1 MYLIHYNTCI
11 THLVTTHL
19 ALTSTTHRLF
29 LLLHVYLPH
38 PPTLTTGGRGVPWC
52 PEPGTHTHIYIY
64 NTYYIYI
71 YIYYLYYSICTWGL
85 IQVSNRNQQV
95 ELAPL
100 PCACHA
106 QPSGLV
112 SVEAVLIFFSHGGG
126 IYWIYLDVP
135 RSRKWIAIYNWLNPT
150 QMLAWT
156 KHQEFRL

>member
-1 MYLIHYNTCI
+1 MYIIHYNTCI

-38 PPTLTTGGRGVPWC
+38 PPTLTTGGRGVPWG
-52 PEPGTHTHIYIY
+52 PEPGTHPHIYIIHI
-64 NTYYIYI
+64 IYI
-71 YIYYLYYSICTWGL
+71 LLILQYMHMGSDPSIPQKPTSRAGP
-85 IQVSNRNQQV
+85 
-95 ELAPL
+95 LAMRMPRAAERL
-100 PCACHA
+100 
-106 QPSGLV
+106 
-112 SVEAVLIFFSHGGG
+112 SVEAVLIFFSDGGG

-135 RSRKWIAIYNWLNPT
+135 RSRKRIAIYNWLNPT